1 MRFFHLVLV
10 AFVFIVS
17 CALALSSDGSS
28 ALSLGLSSPEKQMP
42 SLPVLS
48 ETSAFPVISAQASVA
63 VDLASGIIL
72 YEKNPDNPL
81 LPASTTKIITAL
93 VALDSYPLQRVV
105 KVGKVGVEGQKMGL
119 VSGEEITVE
128 DLLWG
133 LLVYSANDAAEAL
146 AENYPGGRDAF
157 IGAMNEKARE
167 LSLEHSVFSNP
178 TGLDGN
184 GHTTTARDLIRVSEI
199 AMTNPVFAD
208 MVSTKER
215 VVRSADGRVVH
226 NLRNINALLG
236 KVDGVMGVKTG
247 WTQNARENL
256 VTYVERDGRKV
267 MIALLGSQD
276 RFGETQELIEWIF
289 ANYEWKKVSYPE

>member
-105 KVGKVGVEGQKMGL
+105 KVGRVGVEGQKMGL
-119 VSGEEITVE
+119 VSGEEIAVE

>member
-256 VTYVERDGRKV
+256 VTYIERDGKKV